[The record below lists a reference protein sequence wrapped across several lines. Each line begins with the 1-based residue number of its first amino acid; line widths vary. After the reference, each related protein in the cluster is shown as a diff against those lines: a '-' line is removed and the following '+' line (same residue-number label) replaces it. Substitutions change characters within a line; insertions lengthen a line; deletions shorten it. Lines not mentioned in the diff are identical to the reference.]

1 MCLSAF
7 LNADKTHAHER
18 NLKGGRMSL
27 GLAGLRLIASHVSTL
42 TILCVCRVAGS
53 KHPDAPVILD
63 HFMGC
68 AARPDLDD
76 LDPSVDNLEKLC
88 EMGRRHANCY
98 AKLGPLDHFS
108 SSEAPPFL
116 DMLPVVSRLLDA
128 FGPARCMWESDS
140 GGPGCPLVVQK
151 DLGYDMS
158 SAYEGSISLITEHCR
173 LSEAE
178 VHLVLGGT
186 AVRVFMSFL
195 LFSDQICVFFQ
206 RSFGRTATQACRN
219 DALYQIGGIAVPCG
233 A

>member
-42 TILCVCRVAGS
+42 TIQCVCRVAGS

-173 LSEAE
+173 LS
-178 VHLVLGGT
+178 VP
-186 AVRVFMSFL
+186 
-195 LFSDQICVFFQ
+195 
-206 RSFGRTATQACRN
+206 
-219 DALYQIGGIAVPCG
+219 GGIRPYAPGHAQYDTWSEGIPRGKQGHTRMRCG
-233 A
+233 HNVE